1 MRRFIAFAVVLL
13 VVASA
18 RTQEK
23 KDEFPPIPAADLK
36 LKEPVEYNKDILPIF
51 EAKCFVC
58 HSGSVTEGKF
68 DMGAH
73 DKVLKGG
80 KRGAAVV
87 PGKSAE
93 SNLFLFCARQ
103 KKPIMPPKSEEP
115 LEPKEVA
122 LIKAWIDEGAKAPT
136 TARVKEKVVVNLP
149 PALVKPVRAVAVAP
163 GGKLIAAS
171 RGNQVHIF
179 EVRTVPADTKGG
191 PEKKEWE
198 YARSLFDPQLK
209 TPDGKPAKAAHIS
222 LVESM
227 AFSPD
232 GNTLLTGSF
241 QELTVWS
248 VARRT
253 ARVPVPFF
261 GHNLRPLTVWN
272 ADKIEPVR
280 RIGGFADRVCAIAFS
295 PDGKTFAT
303 GGGAPTEDG
312 EIKVFDAE
320 TGKLLAEIR
329 AGHSDT
335 VFGVA
340 FSPDGKLLATCGA
353 DKFVKVWELP
363 AGADKPAKLVKSF
376 EGHTNH
382 VMGIG
387 WTPDGKKLASCG
399 ADNLVKVW
407 DYEKGEKIRDM
418 QGHAKQV
425 TALAFVGK
433 TAQFVTGSGDAS
445 VRMWN
450 AENGG
455 TVRSFPGAADFVYAV
470 GASPDGAVIVSGCED
485 GVVRVYNGTNGTLL
499 KAALPPDAEPKK
511 DAPKKN

>member
-1 MRRFIAFAVVLL
+1 MRRSAAFAAVLL
-13 VVASA
+13 MLVASA
-18 RTQEK
+18 RAQEK
-23 KDEFPPIPAADLK
+23 KDEFPPIPLVELK

-51 EAKCFVC
+51 ENKCFVC
-58 HSGSVTEGKF
+58 HSGGETRGKY
-68 DMGAH
+68 DMGTH
-73 DKVLKGG
+73 EKVLKGG

-103 KKPIMPPKSEEP
+103 KGPIMPPKSDEP
-115 LEPKEVA
+115 LDSREA
-122 LIKAWIDEGAKAPT
+122 SLIKRWIDEGAKAPA

-163 GGKLIAAS
+163 NGKTVAAS

-179 EVRTVPADTKGG
+179 ELKVTPAEKKGG
-191 PEKKEWE
+191 TDKTEWA
-198 YARSLFDPQLK
+198 YVRSLFDPQLK
-209 TPDGKPAKAAHIS
+209 TPDGKPARAAHVS

-232 GNTLLTGSF
+232 GKTLVTGSF
-241 QELTVWS
+241 QELTVWNRD
-248 VARRT
+248 A
-253 ARVPVPFF
+253 F
-261 GHNLRPLTVWN
+261 
-272 ADKIEPVR
+272 EPSK
-280 RIGGFADRVCAIAFS
+280 RIGGFADRVCAVAFA
-295 PDGKTFAT
+295 PDGKSFAT

-320 TGKLLAEIR
+320 TGKLLTEIK

-340 FSPDGKLLATCGA
+340 FSPDGKLLASCGA

-363 AGADKPAKLVKSF
+363 TAADQPAKFVKSF
-376 EGHTNH
+376 EGHTHH

-407 DYEKGEKIRDM
+407 DYEKGEKVRDI
-418 QGHAKQV
+418 QGHSKQV

-450 AENGG
+450 ADNGG
-455 TVRSFPGAADFVYAV
+455 NVRTFPGAADFVYAV
-470 GASPDGAVIVSGCED
+470 GASPDGTVVVSGCED
-485 GVVRVYNGTNGTLL
+485 GVLRVYNGANGTLL

-511 DAPKKN
+511 